1 MIEGNAGK
9 YNSDDG
15 LSTAAMINRQRE
27 DKSRN
32 IE

>member
-1 MIEGNAGK
+1 MIKGNAGK

-15 LSTAAMINRQRE
+15 LSRTGMINRQRE
-27 DKSRN
+27 YKSTK

>member
-15 LSTAAMINRQRE
+15 LSTTAMINRQIE
-27 DKSRN
+27 DKSRK